1 MSVTL
6 DKILCATDGSAPA
19 AKTVVFAVELAQRLA
34 LPLSFITI
42 TDPRDDQTPVVWDSE
57 AIHAGNL
64 PQQDIALLSAIQV
77 ALKAGL
83 RRITAIR
90 APGDDIARTIVNYA
104 ETNSY
109 HHIVTGSAGRTG
121 AARLLI
127 GSVAAD
133 IVTLA
138 HCPVTVVR

>member
-6 DKILCATDGSAPA
+6 DKILCATDGSAGA
-19 AKTVVFAVELAQRLA
+19 VKTVAFAVELAQRLS
-34 LPLSFITI
+34 LPLAFIAVV
-42 TDPRDDQTPVVWDSE
+42 DPTADNAPVIWDGE
-57 AIHAGNL
+57 ALHAGKL
-64 PQQDIALLSAIQV
+64 PPDKALLSAIEA
-77 ALKAGL
+77 ALQAGL
-83 RRITAIR
+83 RRIAAIR
-90 APGDDIARTIVNYA
+90 APGDDIARTIVDYA
-104 ETNSY
+104 EKNSY

-133 IVTLA
+133 VVTYA

>member
-19 AKTVVFAVELAQRLA
+19 AKTVAFAVELAQRLA

-42 TDPRDDQTPVVWDSE
+42 TDPKDAPTPVVWDAE
-57 AIHAGNL
+57 AIHGGNL
-64 PQQDIALLSAIQV
+64 PPDRALLEAIQV

-83 RRITAIR
+83 RRVTAVR

-109 HHIVTGSAGRTG
+109 HHIITGSAGRTG

-133 IVTLA
+133 VVTQA

>member
-6 DKILCATDGSAPA
+6 DKILCATDGSPSAQ
-19 AKTVVFAVELAQRLA
+19 KTMVYAVEIAQRLA
-34 LPLSFITI
+34 LPLTFITI
-42 TDPRDDQTPVVWDSE
+42 TDPRDDAAPLVWDSD

-64 PQQDIALLSAIQV
+64 PPDRALLEGIQV

-83 RRITAIR
+83 RRVAAVR
-90 APGDDIARTIVNYA
+90 APGDDIARAIVGYA

-109 HHIVTGSAGRTG
+109 HHIVMGSEGRTG
-121 AARLLI
+121 AKRLLL

-133 IVTLA
+133 VANLA
-138 HCPVTVVR
+138 HCPVTIVR

>member
-1 MSVTL
+1 MSVTM
-6 DKILCATDGSAPA
+6 DKILCATDGSVAA
-19 AKTVVFAVELAQRLA
+19 AKTVAFAVELAQRLA

-42 TDPRDDQTPVVWDSE
+42 TDPKENPAPLVWDS
-57 AIHAGNL
+57 ASIQAGNL
-64 PQQDIALLSAIQV
+64 PPDKALLSAIEV
-77 ALKAGL
+77 ALKAGH
-83 RRITAIR
+83 RRVAAVR
-90 APGDDIARTIVNYA
+90 APGDDIARTIVDYA
-104 ETNSY
+104 EKNSY

-133 IVTLA
+133 VVTYA

>member
-19 AKTVVFAVELAQRLA
+19 QKTVVFAVELAQRLA

-42 TDPRDDQTPVVWDSE
+42 TDPKDDPAPIVWDAE
-57 AIHAGNL
+57 AIHAGRL
-64 PQQDIALLSAIQV
+64 PPDRALLEALQV
-77 ALKAGL
+77 ALKAGI
-83 RRITAIR
+83 RRIAAVR
-90 APGDDIARTIVNYA
+90 APGDEIAQAIVAYA

-109 HHIVTGSAGRTG
+109 HHIVMGSEGRTG
-121 AARLLI
+121 AKRLLL

-133 IVTLA
+133 VVNLA
-138 HCPVTVVR
+138 HCPVTIVR

>member
-1 MSVTL
+1 MTVTM
-6 DKILCATDGSAPA
+6 DKILCATDGSVPA
-19 AKTVVFAVELAQRLA
+19 AKTVTFAIELAQRLA
-34 LPLSFITI
+34 LPLSFITVV
-42 TDPRDDQTPVVWDSE
+42 DGDGVQSPMVWD
-57 AIHAGNL
+57 ADALQAGNL
-64 PQQDIALLSAIQV
+64 PPDKSLLVAVES

-83 RRITAIR
+83 RRMAAIR
-90 APGDDIARTIVNYA
+90 APGDDIARTIVDYA
-104 ETNSY
+104 EKNSY

-133 IVTLA
+133 IVTYA

>member
-6 DKILCATDGSAPA
+6 DKILCATDGSIPA
-19 AKTVVFAVELAQRLA
+19 QKTVTFAVELAQRLA

-42 TDPRDDQTPVVWDSE
+42 TDLKNDDGAVIWDAE
-57 AIHAGNL
+57 TIHAGQL
-64 PQQDIALLSAIQV
+64 PPDRALLEAIQV

-83 RRITAIR
+83 RRITAVR
-90 APGDDIARTIVNYA
+90 LPGDEIARAIVDYA
-104 ETNSY
+104 EKNSY
-109 HHIVTGSAGRTG
+109 HHIVTGSEGRTG
-121 AARLLI
+121 AKRLLL

-133 IVTLA
+133 IVNHA